1 MQFEYLPI
9 NQLFTNNPSVAGAVT
24 SLSGNRQIQKVKQGL
39 QIPELERFEFFNL

>member
-9 NQLFTNNPSVAGAVT
+9 NQLFTNNPSVAGAIT
-24 SLSGNRQIQKVKQGL
+24 SLSRNGQIQKVKQDL